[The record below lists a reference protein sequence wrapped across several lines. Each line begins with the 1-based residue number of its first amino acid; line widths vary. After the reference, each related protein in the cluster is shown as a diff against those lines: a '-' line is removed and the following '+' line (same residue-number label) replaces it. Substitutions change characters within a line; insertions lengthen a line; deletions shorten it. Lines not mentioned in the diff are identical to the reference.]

1 MLPTRGKGPLLLRL
15 SNELLRRLPKTKQ
28 EHVVF
33 SGRVL
38 MFLNSVF
45 PLGEKSGVN
54 LRGNFNVGKVTTFQE
69 QPSAEPAVIE
79 IDIEA
84 GEEKPVSQEGTSC
97 PPRATSSPSSVQL
110 TGICFRPHRG
120 GCNLLHNFLVAA
132 ENLHRPAI
140 PFRACFYLFYAR
152 PVGRTQIRS

>member
-69 QPSAEPAVIE
+69 QAKTEPAIME

-84 GEEKPVSQEGTSC
+84 GEEKQVTPEGASTY
-97 PPRATSSPSSVQL
+97 
-110 TGICFRPHRG
+110 
-120 GCNLLHNFLVAA
+120 
-132 ENLHRPAI
+132 AI
-140 PFRACFYLFYAR
+140 
-152 PVGRTQIRS
+152 